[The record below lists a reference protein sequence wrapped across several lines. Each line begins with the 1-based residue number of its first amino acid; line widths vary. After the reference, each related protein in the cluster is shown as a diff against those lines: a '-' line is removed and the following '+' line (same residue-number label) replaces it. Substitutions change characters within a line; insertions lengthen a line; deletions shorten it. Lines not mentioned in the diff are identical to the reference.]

1 MASYK
6 RWSGFFQMEN
16 HRNNFYG
23 ETLSYGES
31 FHTLGLSYRYKRLN
45 IGMMTLNPFVDNY
58 RMGGEMFSK
67 VAPSKNWWYVK
78 ESCRLFVAK
87 VSWNISF
94 GRKYETMQK
103 RVNNED
109 SNAGILKS
117 GK

>member
-1 MASYK
+1 MVRILSN
-6 RWSGFFQMEN
+6 GN

-45 IGMMTLNPFVDNY
+45 IGVMTLNPFVDNY

-87 VSWNISF
+87 YHGISVLDVSMKPCRN
-94 GRKYETMQK
+94 
-103 RVNNED
+103 V
-109 SNAGILKS
+109 
-117 GK
+117 